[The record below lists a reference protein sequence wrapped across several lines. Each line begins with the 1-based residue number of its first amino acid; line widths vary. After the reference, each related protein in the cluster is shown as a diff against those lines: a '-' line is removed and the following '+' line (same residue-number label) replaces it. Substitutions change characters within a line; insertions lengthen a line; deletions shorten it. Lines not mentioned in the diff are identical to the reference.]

1 MPNYSM
7 TKEERRL
14 LHHKAQQPTYGVGAP
29 DASTGQEG
37 DISYRKVGRF
47 TIQYLKQDGKW
58 VEVSSSDNAG
68 NISSEEIGGD
78 YISNDTDF
86 LNKLRKYRSTIASWS
101 KDWCIHHN
109 FAANFAE
116 TVEGS
121 ISANPN
127 YLQYSSGYVES
138 NTNVRVL
145 VPDYQTLFKSVSCYF
160 TTSQNTDAF
169 THGTTMRLT
178 LAQSKDSTN
187 NAQGDNEVVREVQ
200 SGFTIQPG
208 DSHGYAK
215 FFINE
220 TLIPSKSYVVFL
232 EQTSFDHGYV
242 LKYGQATS
250 HFAII

>member
-14 LHHKAQQPTYGVGAP
+14 LHHKAQQPTYGVGMP

-37 DISYRKVGRF
+37 DISYRKVGKF
-47 TIQYLKQDGKW
+47 TIQYLKQDGAW
-58 VEVSSSDNAG
+58 VEVSSSENAG
-68 NISSEEIGGD
+68 NISSEILGDQFIGSD
-78 YISNDTDF
+78 ADF

-109 FAANFAE
+109 FAGNFTAD
-116 TVEGS
+116 GNA
-121 ISANPN
+121 IAN

-138 NTNVRVL
+138 NTNVRAL

-160 TTSQNTDAF
+160 TTTTNSTTASW
-169 THGTTMRLT
+169 GVTMRLT
-178 LAQSKDSTN
+178 LAQTKDSTGN
-187 NAQGDNEVVREVQ
+187 VQGDMEVVREVDA
-200 SGFTIQPG
+200 GFTIQPG
-208 DSHGYAK
+208 GHHGYTK

-220 TLIPSKSYVVFL
+220 TLIPSKSYNVFI
-232 EQTSFDHGYV
+232 EQVSFDHNNV
-242 LKYGQATS
+242 IKYGQGTS